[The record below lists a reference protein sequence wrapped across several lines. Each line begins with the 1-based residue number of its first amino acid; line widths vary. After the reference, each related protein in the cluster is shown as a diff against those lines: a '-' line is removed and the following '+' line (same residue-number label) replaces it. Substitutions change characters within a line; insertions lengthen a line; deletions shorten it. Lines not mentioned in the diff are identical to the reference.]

1 MGTAKRERQKANRQ
15 QRLEEMAR
23 QVQKTKRKRNLTKW
37 VTLGVVGAVVV
48 ILIAVLSG
56 GDGGD
61 GDAAATSTT
70 VAATEGA
77 TTTAA
82 ALPVTVPGATLTGD
96 TPCPAADGSS
106 PRTVTFAKEPPTCID
121 PAKTYTAVVETNK
134 GSYTI
139 ALDAKNAPKT
149 VNNFVVLARYHY
161 FENTVCHR
169 IITGFMAQCGDP
181 SGQGN
186 GGATAEN
193 PKGLYPGYEFA
204 DENQPASKQ
213 FVAGQVAMANAGA
226 NTNGS
231 QFFTLFGPYTASQGN
246 YNLLGTVTEGADTT
260 LKALEAAADPSAPN
274 GTPTKEQ
281 VVITKV
287 TITES

>member
-23 QVQKTKRKRNLTKW
+23 EVTKTKRKRNVTKW
-37 VTLGVVGAVVV
+37 GVGVVLAAVAV

-56 GDGGD
+56 GDGKD
-61 GDAAATSTT
+61 DSAATSTT
-70 VAATEGA
+70 VATDQA
-77 TTTAA
+77 TTTTV
-82 ALPVTVPGATLTGD
+82 ALPVTAPGATLTGD

-106 PRTVTFAKEPPTCID
+106 PRTVIFAKEPPTCID
-121 PAKTYTAVVETNK
+121 PAKTYTAEIETNK

-139 ALDAKNAPKT
+139 ALDAKNAPRT

-181 SGQGN
+181 TASGN
-186 GGATAEN
+186 GG
-193 PKGLYPGYEFA
+193 PGYEFA
-204 DENQPASKQ
+204 DENQPASRQ
-213 FVAGQVAMANAGA
+213 FTAGQLAMANSGP

-231 QFFTLFGPYTASQGN
+231 QFFTLFGPYSAPQPGN
-246 YNLLGTVTEGADTT
+246 YSVFGTVTAGLDTT
-260 LKALEAAADPSAPN
+260 LKAIEAAADPAAS
-274 GTPTKEQ
+274 GGVPTKEQ

-287 TITES
+287 TITEA

>member
-56 GDGGD
+56 GDD
-61 GDAAATSTT
+61 KKADTAASSSTT
-70 VAATEGA
+70 VAEAGA

-82 ALPVTVPGATLTGD
+82 APVTVPGATLTGD

-106 PRTVTFAKEPPTCID
+106 PRTITFAKEPPTCID
-121 PAKTYTAVVETNK
+121 PAKTYTAVVVTNK
-134 GSYTI
+134 GPYTI

-161 FENTVCHR
+161 FDNTICHR

-181 SGQGN
+181 SGTGTS
-186 GGATAEN
+186 GATAEN
-193 PKGLYPGYEFA
+193 PVGTFPGYKFA
-204 DENQPASKQ
+204 DENKPSSASYPL
-213 FVAGQVAMANAGA
+213 GTVAMANSGA
-226 NTNGS
+226 DTNGS
-231 QFFTLFGPYTASQGN
+231 QFFTMLKDTPLPANYSIFGK
-246 YNLLGTVTEGADTT
+246 VTDGLTST
-260 LKALEAAADPSAPN
+260 LPALEAAADPAAQN
-274 GTPTKEQ
+274 GTPTKEL
-281 VVITKV
+281 VVITSV
-287 TITES
+287 SITES